1 MSDRGARDGCPS
13 TRTRVQLGL
22 IGLPVAVV
30 AIGGW
35 SHRWVSDDAYIDFRV
50 VGNVLAGHG
59 PVYNVGERIEVVT
72 NPIWVGILTLVRGTV
87 GLLPTA
93 WWAVLLGLTATAL
106 GVGLSAVGSA
116 RLARR
121 RGASVVIPAGML
133 CLVCVDAMWDFATSG
148 LETGLT
154 FGWIG
159 LLWWLLV
166 RRLETGRGATVL
178 ALLAGLG
185 PFIRPDLGLVSVAFA
200 GGLVVLMTTSP
211 SSKDRRLLA
220 AGAFLVPPVL
230 LELLRAAYF
239 GMLLPNTALTKSA
252 FTPWPTQGLR
262 YLLDTLGPTWIWI
275 PLLILGGAAL
285 RRGVRWGIRGN
296 RLDLVLL
303 LVPVVAA
310 MADGVYVVVI
320 GGDFMHARMLLP
332 CLFLLAG
339 VLWLDP
345 HDWIEGSLTIGVA
358 LFCMIGITVIR
369 YPVRTVAAN
378 GISNERGYYIAVSGS
393 THPIS
398 QADYHQTLTA
408 ISGRHLARLASRVP
422 PRSSSVLVT
431 SIPGA
436 VRSWAVVPG
445 RSVVPARLI
454 APVVTIGVN
463 GVTAG
468 SAVYLF
474 DLLSLANPIGSHLER
489 SSPSGRPGHNDPTP
503 QSWMMAR
510 FVPASSLGPV
520 GSVERRLDTG
530 ERRQLA
536 CPTMAGYLHA
546 ITAPVTPGLVWG
558 NLRHSLTWTTLR
570 IPAAPGPRTPC
581 PR

>member
-59 PVYNVGERIEVVT
+59 PVYNVGERIEVIT
-72 NPIWVGILTLVRGTV
+72 NPIWVGILTLVRGTL
-87 GLLPTA
+87 GSLPTA

-106 GVGLSAVGSA
+106 GVGLSGVGSA

-252 FTPWPTQGLR
+252 FTPWPSQGLR

-275 PLLILGGAAL
+275 LLLILGGAAV
-285 RRGVRWGIRGN
+285 RRGVRWGAGGH
-296 RLDLVLL
+296 RLDLALL

-345 HDWIEGSLTIGVA
+345 HDRIEGSLTVGVA

-398 QADYHQTLTA
+398 QADYFQTLTA

-489 SSPSGRPGHNDPTP
+489 SSPSGRPGHNDPTS

-546 ITAPVTPGLVWG
+546 ITTPVTPGLVWG